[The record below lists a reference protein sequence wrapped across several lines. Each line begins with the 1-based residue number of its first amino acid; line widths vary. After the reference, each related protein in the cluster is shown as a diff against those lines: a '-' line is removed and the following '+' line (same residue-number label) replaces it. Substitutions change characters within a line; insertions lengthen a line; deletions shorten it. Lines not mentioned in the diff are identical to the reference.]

1 MALMK
6 KLIVW
11 ASLVAAAGVVLTM
24 TSCAGLKVSL
34 ETELDANTNSLL
46 NFLQ

>member
-34 ETELDANTNSLL
+34 ETELDANSNSLL

>member
-1 MALMK
+1 MK
-6 KLIVW
+6 KLLVW

>member
-6 KLIVW
+6 KLLVW